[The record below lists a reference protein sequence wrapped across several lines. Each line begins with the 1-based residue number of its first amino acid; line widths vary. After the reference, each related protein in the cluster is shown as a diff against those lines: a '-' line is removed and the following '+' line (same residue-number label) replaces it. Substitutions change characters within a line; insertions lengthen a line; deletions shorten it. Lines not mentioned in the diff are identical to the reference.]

1 MQLRFELQLPI
12 DREALFRFHETPQN
26 LTLLMQHWPTFRLA
40 SHEGSIRAG
49 AKLHAA
55 ERVGPFWI
63 PMTFEHFLY
72 EPPHRFGERQLRGPF
87 RKCQHIHEFLEV
99 NGGTKIIDHIE
110 VELPMW
116 MGGALAT
123 RLFAARRLRRMFEY
137 RQRAYRTLVESGQIA
152 AKQP

>member
-1 MQLRFELQLPI
+1 MQLRFEQHLSI
-12 DREALFRFHETPQN
+12 DREMLFRFHETPRN
-26 LTLLMQHWPTFRLA
+26 LTLLMQHWPTFRLD
-40 SHEGSIRAG
+40 SHEGSIRPG
-49 AKLHAA
+49 AKLQAA

-87 RKCQHIHEFLEV
+87 RRCQHIHEFLEV
-99 NGGTKIIDHIE
+99 DGGTKIIDHIE
-110 VELPMW
+110 VELPIW

-137 RQRAYRTLVESGQIA
+137 RQRAYQSLVVQGLIAVGQ
-152 AKQP
+152 P